1 MSTHRRMLAEPGGRI
16 YAVQYSPATNEDTGI
31 EACVTVTNDATVEGG
46 IPRNGGIFD
55 ARMGTTD
62 GRIQCETCRRNKDKC
77 HGHPGMIDFSDHPQV
92 NPVAFGEVKKWLRV
106 ICWSCHDL
114 VFSDASAQALITKV
128 RASGSYLNR
137 LRNAQ
142 IPTRCERCNEV
153 HPVIKRPEPGT
164 QLFTYKIA
172 NADGTMPTTSEQL
185 TPFRIREILSA
196 IRPKTLALLRVSA
209 LVHPANYVFTTM
221 YVPPPAIR
229 PDVRKGGNQM
239 SNDPMTVGFR
249 AIFRAHNA
257 VSTYGAIDVKRKTL
271 SGEANVAD
279 ILRAT
284 LVSGSEHDPTS
295 VANRFKSKKGHIRST
310 ILGKRING
318 SARST
323 IDGSPHLNL
332 DQISL
337 PLFVAQTLCIYETV
351 QSFNRERVMT
361 YVGNGTRAYPGCSRI
376 IKRNGFMYK
385 PDAKDL
391 VIEDG
396 DIIVR
401 NLVNGDIV
409 MFNRQPTLALSN
421 ITAVRIV
428 IDDRAL
434 AVGMS
439 VIVCPYF
446 NADFDGDQMN
456 QFNVALPSS
465 INEQL
470 MLTCVSSRLVS
481 AVTGTMSVGQADDSL
496 TGNMKITQS
505 GVTIDKYHGCAICS
519 TMIVAPDLEGTVFR
533 GRKVVSGRD
542 LLACAFARTPVTYRG
557 KSGYY
562 SSGSLWARF
571 MPMIANDATTR
582 DVRVVDGRI
591 LSGCFDKTTV
601 GAGGS
606 SIYQSIVHD
615 FGARATIDT
624 IFDMQQ
630 IGTNYIIMHGF
641 TTGMRDFYLRPEAR
655 ARIKQCIEQTLARA
669 HVITAKLDEGR
680 IIPPIDKTLAQYYEE
695 LQINAQR
702 INDDF
707 YEPIFAS
714 FEDCETNGMF
724 EMLTIGKG
732 SPIFLVNMVGAVGL
746 ILINGERAM
755 QNYSNARTLP
765 YFQRYDES
773 PESRGFAGANFAN
786 GLSLVSNIFNMMV
799 SRTDIITRALY
810 TAVTGDQNR
819 RSEKNLEGIITNN
832 HRMNVKGNT
841 IVSFVYGGDYFD
853 VRQLVNVTYG
863 PAMISDS
870 DMVRDY
876 RYTSASKFSH
886 VFDEEFVTLLAD
898 RARYRAIYKQLEEA
912 SVRDKM
918 NSLIKM
924 PFNLSHIAETV
935 WRRVVRALDGKDDD
949 DDDGHHDRERVRDH
963 DGDRDASYAEVAR
976 MVKQYCD
983 DAPYLYTNEAQRIA
997 RVPIA
1002 DPTIWASMILCMY
1015 VRSELCTMRLSSLLA
1030 QFIAE
1035 SNAIDEHH
1043 KYDIADIN
1051 IVEFARNVLDITSA
1065 HIKLALID
1073 PGTLVGIL
1081 ASTSF
1086 SEPFTQDMLDSYKT
1100 SAITGGNVGRTK
1112 MSVCREVLKAF
1123 PVKKMSNPQMTLIL
1137 EDQYASSE
1145 EGALEIA
1152 RLVEMLRFS
1161 QLVQASHIFCE
1172 KFANPVH
1179 PDYVGERAIF
1189 DEFARDNPML
1199 ARDVSDLSP
1208 WCIYFKLSKNALVQK
1223 RIDVTTVIE
1232 RMRVMYPE
1240 LILVYTLDRAP
1251 NVIIRAYIRESA
1263 IKTFGTHSSE
1273 SLDSELLREK
1283 RAKHRNA
1290 SGDASIKWIR
1300 NVIMSTVLRGV
1311 SGVLRARAGKIIRTI
1326 VDGEGRVVDAPP
1338 RWAVFTVGTN
1348 LTSAVCMRGVIPE
1361 QSRSNAIQEIA
1372 STLGISAARSY
1383 IITAMRELV
1392 EKCSVKH
1399 YMIYADEMTR
1409 LGRVTPIEC
1418 NGVNTRDADNVS
1430 LRAALAAPLQAFS
1443 DAAFNARRD
1452 VVTGMSGP
1460 LMYGS
1465 IPRAGTMYNTFAIDG
1480 DVIARCTRDV
1490 RSQIEDL

>member
-1 MSTHRRMLAEPGGRI
+1 MSVRRRILAEPGGRI
-16 YAVQYSPATNEDTGI
+16 YAVQYSPAANVDTGI
-31 EACVTVTNDATVEGG
+31 EACVTITNDATVEAGL
-46 IPRNGGIFD
+46 PRNGGIFD
-55 ARMGTTD
+55 TRMGTTD
-62 GRIQCETCRRNKDKC
+62 GMIQCGTCKRNKDKC
-77 HGHPGMIDFSDHPQV
+77 HGHPGMIDFGDHPQV
-92 NPVAFGEVKKWLRV
+92 NPIAFGEVKKWLRV

-114 VFSDASAQALITKV
+114 VFSDASARAYITKPH
-128 RASGSYLNR
+128 ATGPYLNR
-137 LRNAQ
+137 LKNAQ
-142 IPTRCERCNEV
+142 LPLRCERCDEP
-153 HPVIKRPEPGT
+153 HPVIKRPEHGS

-172 NADGTMPTTSEQL
+172 NADGTMPMASEQL

-196 IRPKTLALLRVSA
+196 IQPKTLAFLRVSS
-209 LVHPANYVFTTM
+209 LVHPVNYVFTAM

-257 VSTYGAIDVKRKTL
+257 VSTYGAMDAKRKTL

-279 ILRAT
+279 MIRAT

-295 VANRFKSKKGHIRST
+295 VASRFKSKKGHIRAT

-351 QSFNRERVMT
+351 QSFNRARVMT
-361 YVGNGTRAYPGCSRI
+361 YVANGTRSYPGCSRI
-376 IKRNGFMYK
+376 IKRDGSMYK
-385 PDAKDL
+385 PDATDL

-396 DIIVR
+396 DIVVR

-481 AVTGTMSVGQADDSL
+481 AVTGSMSVGQADDSL
-496 TGNMKITQS
+496 TGNMKLTQP
-505 GVTIDKYHGCAICS
+505 GVEIDKYHSCVVCS
-519 TMIVAPDLEGTVFR
+519 TMIIAPDLEGTVFR
-533 GRKVVSGRD
+533 GRGTVSGRE
-542 LLACAFARTPVTYRG
+542 LLSCAFARTPVTYRG

-562 SSGSLWARF
+562 SSNALWARF
-571 MPMIANDATTR
+571 MPDISTDASAQ

-601 GAGGS
+601 GSGGS
-606 SIYQSIVHD
+606 SIYQSIAHD

-641 TTGMRDFYLRPEAR
+641 TTGMRDFHLSADAR

-707 YEPIFAS
+707 YEPIFTS
-714 FEDCETNGMF
+714 FEDRETNGMF

-786 GLSLVSNIFNMMV
+786 GLSLVSSIFNMMV

-863 PAMISDS
+863 PAMISDG
-870 DMVRDY
+870 DMERKYKYV
-876 RYTSASKFSH
+876 SKGAH
-886 VFDEEFVTLLAD
+886 ARVFDDEYATLLKD
-898 RARYRAIYKQLEEA
+898 RAQYRAIYKQLEES
-912 SVRDKM
+912 SVRNKM
-918 NSLIKM
+918 GATIKM
-924 PFNLSHIAETV
+924 PFNLEHIAEMV
-935 WRRVVRALDGKDDD
+935 WRRVIHALDDNEGATDGARIDDM
-949 DDDGHHDRERVRDH
+949 
-963 DGDRDASYAEVAR
+963 YAEVAR
-976 MVKQYCD
+976 MVVQYCED
-983 DAPYLYTNEAQRIA
+983 VPYLYTNEAQRQTRA
-997 RVPIA
+997 PISDA
-1002 DPTIWASMILCMY
+1002 SRWASRLLCMY
-1015 VRSELCTMRLSSLLA
+1015 VRSELCSARLSAMLA

-1035 SNAIDEHH
+1035 ANATDDRH
-1043 KYDIADIN
+1043 KYNIGNIN
-1051 IVEFARNVLDITSA
+1051 IVDFARSVLDIASA
-1065 HIKLALID
+1065 HTKLAIID

-1152 RLVEMLRFS
+1152 RRVEMLRFS
-1161 QLVQASHIFCE
+1161 QLVLTSHIFCE
-1172 KFANPVH
+1172 KFGMPVH
-1179 PDYVGERAIF
+1179 PDYVGEREIF
-1189 DEFARDNPML
+1189 DAFARDNPML
-1199 ARDVSDLSP
+1199 ARDISDLSP
-1208 WCIYFKLSKNALVQK
+1208 WCMYFKLSKSALVQK
-1223 RIDVTTVIE
+1223 RIDVTTIVE
-1232 RMRVMYPE
+1232 RLRVLYPE
-1240 LILVYTLDRAP
+1240 LVLIYTLDRAP

-1263 IKTFGTHSSE
+1263 IKTFGAHSGE
-1273 SLDSELLREK
+1273 VLDSELLREK
-1283 RAKHRNA
+1283 RAKHRSA
-1290 SGDASIKWIR
+1290 SGDATIKWIR

-1311 SGVLRARAGKIIRTI
+1311 SGVLRARVGKIIRTK
-1326 VDGEGRVVDAPP
+1326 VEADGRIVDAPS
-1338 RWAVFTVGTN
+1338 RWAVFTTGTN
-1348 LTSAVCMRGVIPE
+1348 LTSAVCVSGIIPE

-1372 STLGISAARSY
+1372 ATLGISAARY
-1383 IITAMRELV
+1383 FIISAMRELV

-1465 IPRAGTMYNTFAIDG
+1465 IPRAGTLYNTFAIDG
-1480 DVIARCTRDV
+1480 DVVAEHARDV
-1490 RSQIEDL
+1490 RSQIEEL